1 MNTLQGSNPTHTR
14 ILWTAIA
21 LALTASLSYVLM
33 GLNILGVGD
42 LQMDEKPAVIIY
54 VAAGCYLL
62 GGLLIL
68 TRNRWLLLFGAFI
81 NAMAILFFFNMYQNR
96 PAVMFS
102 AGGLVSKIAQIL
114 LEVVLLYV
122 IVVFWKK
129 KTK

>member
-81 NAMAILFFFNMYQNR
+81 NAMVILFFFNMYQNR